1 MDFCLTF
8 SLNCL
13 LKCKL
18 VFAKESPHLP
28 ACKEG
33 ETIPERSIIQ
43 TAVSPGI
50 SGLSAR
56 EQQAWGLSSGL
67 LFGPISTPYFHCYS
81 SELTSLESILTAWL
95 LFTMTPTWL
104 PLPVSNKHLPYDNN
118 EILHTA
124 IHLVPLSQGM
134 PRKETGARV
143 PKVPAQTPF
152 WSQYKLGFGHL
163 QRSPSGELYPY
174 KKMLPPKV
182 CNQHSLRDISN
193 SLLWDKVML

>member
-18 VFAKESPHLP
+18 AFAKESPHLP

-33 ETIPERSIIQ
+33 KTIPERSIVQ

-56 EQQAWGLSSGL
+56 EQQAWRLSSGL

-104 PLPVSNKHLPYDNN
+104 PLPVPNKHLPYDNN

-124 IHLVPLSQGM
+124 ISSAIKSRHALQ
-134 PRKETGARV
+134 ETGAPV

>member
-33 ETIPERSIIQ
+33 KTIPERSIVQ

-56 EQQAWGLSSGL
+56 EQQAWRLSSGL

-104 PLPVSNKHLPYDNN
+104 PLPVPNKHLPYDNN

-124 IHLVPLSQGM
+124 ISSAIKSRHALQ
-134 PRKETGARV
+134 ETGAPV